1 MWSWVAE
8 DAGTDQRF
16 REVMDSLVRRGDKG
30 AVIAVEDAVRDLPP
44 DEQRRV
50 WTEFAALPSIRE
62 RDEYARRLQ
71 EGKS

>member
-1 MWSWVAE
+1 VWSWVAE
-8 DAGTDQRF
+8 DA
-16 REVMDSLVRRGDKG
+16 
-30 AVIAVEDAVRDLPP
+30 VRDLPS
-44 DEQRRV
+44 DEQRRM